1 MRALTKY
8 SWPSSATATPVLSAI
23 GTYPQLLVMRLHSQ
37 VRRVR
42 HTATSH
48 DGTSGQITALL
59 PSQPPKLSGKLTY
72 FLALHGNAPANAK
85 EAM

>member
-1 MRALTKY
+1 LNIESGGKRTNEVLDGAC
-8 SWPSSATATPVLSAI
+8 PVI
-23 GTYPQLLVMRLHSQ
+23 RLHSQ